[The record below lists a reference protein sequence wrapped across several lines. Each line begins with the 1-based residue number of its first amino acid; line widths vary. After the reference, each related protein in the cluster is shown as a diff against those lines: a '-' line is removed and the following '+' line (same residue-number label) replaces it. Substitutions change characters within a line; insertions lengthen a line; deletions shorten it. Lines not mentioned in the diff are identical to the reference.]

1 MLHCAQVLP
10 VPGMNYQGTLEEG
23 GEGVGAENDEVIQ
36 SMITGKGQRI
46 LEKEKVTP
54 PVWS

>member
-1 MLHCAQVLP
+1 MAGRCTALKCTS
-10 VPGMNYQGTLEEG
+10 YQGTLEEG
-23 GEGVGAENDEVIQ
+23 VEGMGAENDEVIQ

-54 PVWS
+54 SVWS